1 MLPNV
6 SLSYIVIN
14 SIMCFGLILQL
25 GFFTMFK
32 EKHLHVHMMLLKF
45 QSLKL
50 WFVKNF
56 REWNICSCCY
66 HTEINELKEGVNGIR
81 SCGKGIYG

>member
-6 SLSYIVIN
+6 NLSYTIIN
-14 SIMCFGLILQL
+14 SILCLGLILQL

-32 EKHLHVHMMLLKF
+32 EKHLHVHVMLSKF
-45 QSLKL
+45 QSLKP
-50 WFVKNF
+50 WVVKNVCG
-56 REWNICSCCY
+56 WNTCCY
-66 HTEINELKEGVNGIR
+66 YQTEISELKEGVNGIR